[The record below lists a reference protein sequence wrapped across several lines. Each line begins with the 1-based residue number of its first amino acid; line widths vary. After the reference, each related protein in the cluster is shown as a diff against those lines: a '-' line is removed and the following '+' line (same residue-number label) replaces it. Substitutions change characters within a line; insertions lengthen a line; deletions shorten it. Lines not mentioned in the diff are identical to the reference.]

1 MEAKYLA
8 RVNGPP
14 LFYRKWRSASQ
25 PRTSVPRRAV
35 FIGHSQPTH
44 SGMLSDLAEG
54 FRAAGWDA
62 HSGDIRGHGKST
74 DTRVPLGHLNTGD
87 GWSLAVDDMRHLLE
101 RSFDG
106 VDWADRLVVV
116 PNITALMT
124 LEVMKTWH
132 DLARHIVLISPV
144 PNQRTLALFGKAFSK
159 VRMRLR
165 AADQP
170 DEQILHHLYAFLG
183 AHLRDREHPADV
195 ISTDRDLIREI
206 VSDPEGW
213 PIPSPA
219 YWSNIF
225 SGMLSAW
232 KWPNNA
238 RLKPGTRVLVMFG
251 GEDAMLRDGGFLPPI
266 ERFLA
271 EVGVENVAAE
281 RVEGVRSGL
290 FLEERRFGISKRILD
305 WVGQD
310 GAATADARYSEVDVA
325 QLASDVIARLGGGA
339 APADMRPD
347 ELVELCYNAI
357 DDETRWTEVIYRI
370 IYEAEQDGEMTEAEL
385 AERIERLMPHW
396 ERAFSLNRQV
406 MMNATLGVLLQ
417 AVIDKLQIGIAILD
431 ADGALLHANTTYRE
445 TLLRIFPKTS
455 PGTDGDAFS
464 AAATRRL
471 FVSGAAAEDTGKVN
485 NDRIVLHDNA
495 PVGFHFHPQALR
507 QTGLQ
512 RQGPASILILRA
524 TERDDDDNTRR
535 VLTELAYGLTGKE
548 AEIALLIAEGMSLD
562 EIAGELGILVS
573 TARGHLKK
581 AFQKMTV
588 HSQAELTARIMSG
601 PVGWLK

>member
-1 MEAKYLA
+1 MEARYLA

-14 LFYRKWRSASQ
+14 LFYRKWLSASQ
-25 PRTSVPRRAV
+25 PRTSARRRAV

-74 DTRVPLGHLNTGD
+74 DAQVPLGHLDTSD

-106 VDWADRLVVV
+106 VEWEDRLVVV

-271 EVGVENVAAE
+271 EVGVEDVASE

-290 FLEERRFGISKRILD
+290 FLEEKRFGISKRILD

-325 QLASDVIARLGGGA
+325 QLATDVIARLGGGA
-339 APADMRPD
+339 TPADMRPD

-396 ERAFSLNRQV
+396 ERAFNLNRQV

-431 ADGALLHANTTYRE
+431 ADGALLHANATYRE
-445 TLLRIFPKTS
+445 TLLRIFPKIS
-455 PGTDGDAFS
+455 PGAAGDAFD

-471 FVSGAAAEDTGKVN
+471 FASGTPSDPTGTCN
-485 NDRIVLHDNA
+485 RDRIVLHDNA
-495 PVGFHFHPQALR
+495 PIGFHFHPQALR

-512 RQGPASILILRA
+512 REGPASILILRA
-524 TERDDDDNTRR
+524 AERDSDDNTRR

-562 EIAGELGILVS
+562 EIAAELGILVS

-581 AFQKMTV
+581 AFQKMGV